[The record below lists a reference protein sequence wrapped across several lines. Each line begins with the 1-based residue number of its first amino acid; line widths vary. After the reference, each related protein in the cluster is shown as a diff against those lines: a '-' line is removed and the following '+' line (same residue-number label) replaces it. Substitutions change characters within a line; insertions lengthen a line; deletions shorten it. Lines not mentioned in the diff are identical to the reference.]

1 MSLNGEKIMKSIR
14 AFAVLSGLLF
24 LAGCVTSHYKND
36 KDCDCTRRYFTPLGI
51 SAKTCSDTP
60 SSVAAPAKVQG
71 EELKV
76 APAAPSPSLRQTTP
90 AKTIEQ
96 NIKTT
101 TQALGR

>member
-1 MSLNGEKIMKSIR
+1 MSFSTRGVVL
-14 AFAVLSGLLF
+14 AVMLLA

-36 KDCDCTRRYFTPLGI
+36 KGCECTRRYFTILGI
-51 SAKTCSDTP
+51 PIHSCSNVCQTT
-60 SSVAAPAKVQG
+60 VGPAKVQG

-76 APAAPSPSLRQTTP
+76 APLAPSPSLRQSTP

-101 TQALGR
+101 TQAFHR

>member
-1 MSLNGEKIMKSIR
+1 MKFSAKVALSIIISL
-14 AFAVLSGLLF
+14 A

-36 KDCDCTRRYFTPLGI
+36 KGCECTRRYFTVLGI
-51 SAKTCSDTP
+51 PTHSCTDVCQPVAPEAK
-60 SSVAAPAKVQG
+60 AAG

-76 APAAPSPSLRQTTP
+76 ASLAPSPSLRQSTP

-101 TQALGR
+101 TQALGRR